1 MIPLVPLL
9 FVFYPLQIFTQTK
22 KYIINQQTNKKQ
34 HNNKTKRI
42 NAISDRGVVS
52 VGCKP
57 SKQNRK
63 VNKAMM
69 HQNNFYFARMRSN
82 NLTA

>member
-9 FVFYPLQIFTQTK
+9 FVFYPLQIFTQTT
-22 KYIINQQTNKKQ
+22 KYITNKPIR
-34 HNNKTKRI
+34 NNKTNST

-57 SKQNRK
+57 SQENKKQNRK

-69 HQNNFYFARMRSN
+69 H
-82 NLTA
+82 LG